1 MLIGNS
7 DDFYIHRY
15 MRHDKVTGSFSL
27 YSAHFPNGE
36 NIRWFFDVGA
46 KQGENH
52 MGFYNGFIPFDTEKI
67 SFGILSHSHFD
78 HIGLLPVLAYQGFH
92 GPVFTSYST
101 AGVMDITLND
111 SIGIIDKELNRPIAS
126 AQDVEKA
133 LDLIVGC
140 TYKKKIKPHKNIT
153 ITFYSNGHLVG
164 ATVTLIV
171 VTYPGREPIT
181 IIHTG
186 DYKDQNIFF
195 NVEMPPKA
203 VRELNISNIV
213 CESTYGNVDST
224 NPMFKKCLMENTV
237 EALKNGMTVIYP
249 TFAQGR
255 HQEALFNIKMWKNK
269 GIIPK
274 SVPIIVDGKS
284 SQEFNTRYKFNDLGI
299 KKVMKNF
306 LPDNCSP
313 IPRVKNRCI
322 YREQI
327 MSQAGPKIILAPGGM
342 GSYGSVTSYIQ
353 KGISRNDVLIHAL
366 GYCSPDSTMYKLLN
380 TADGEKLN
388 YQGNELIKKCLVK
401 QTSEMSSH
409 APRNVLL
416 RFLQYFP
423 NSQSVSINHGDPD
436 VQLSFRDYLLDNL
449 GLPEEQITTADP
461 HYAVRIESN
470 GITDIFPTHFE
481 SIL

>member
-1 MLIGNS
+1 MLIGKS

-101 AGVMDITLND
+101 AEVMDITLND

-274 SVPIIVDGKS
+274 SIPIIVDGKS

-313 IPRVKNRCI
+313 IPRVKNRGI

-342 GSYGSVTSYIQ
+342 G
-353 KGISRNDVLIHAL
+353 VL
-366 GYCSPDSTMYKLLN
+366 M
-380 TADGEKLN
+380 
-388 YQGNELIKKCLVK
+388 
-401 QTSEMSSH
+401 
-409 APRNVLL
+409 
-416 RFLQYFP
+416 
-423 NSQSVSINHGDPD
+423 
-436 VQLSFRDYLLDNL
+436 VQ
-449 GLPEEQITTADP
+449 
-461 HYAVRIESN
+461 
-470 GITDIFPTHFE
+470 
-481 SIL
+481 

>member
-1 MLIGNS
+1 MLIK
-7 DDFYIHRY
+7 DAPDFCLHRY
-15 MRHDKVTGSFSL
+15 MRHDKVTGSFL
-27 YSAHFPNGE
+27 FYSAHFPNGE
-36 NIRWFFDVGA
+36 NVRWFFDVGA
-46 KQGENH
+46 KQGEDH
-52 MGFYNGFIPFDTEKI
+52 IGFYNGFIPFDTEKM

-78 HIGLLPVLAYQGFH
+78 HIGLLPVLTYQGFH

-111 SIGIIDKELNRPIAS
+111 SIGIVDKDLNRPIAS
-126 AQDVEKA
+126 AEEVEKA
-133 LDLIVGC
+133 LDLVVGC

-164 ATVTLIV
+164 AAVTLIV

-181 IIHTG
+181 VIHTG
-186 DYKDQNIFF
+186 DYKDKNIFF

-224 NPMFKKCLMENTV
+224 NPMFKKCLMDNTV
-237 EALKNGMTVIYP
+237 EALNNGMTVIYP

-255 HQEALFNIKMWKNK
+255 HQEALFNIKMWKDK

-274 SVPIIVDGKS
+274 SVPIVIDGKS
-284 SQEFNTRYKFNDLGI
+284 SQEFNARYRFSDLGI
-299 KKVMKNF
+299 KKLMKNF
-306 LPDNCSP
+306 LPDECFS
-313 IPRVKNRCI
+313 IPRVKNRSI
-322 YREQI
+322 YRDQI
-327 MSQAGPKIILAPGGM
+327 MSQSGPKIILAPGGM

-388 YQGNELIKKCLVK
+388 YQGNELVKKCLVK

-423 NSQSVSINHGDPD
+423 NTQSISINHGDPE
-436 VQLSFRDYLLDNL
+436 VQLSFRDYLLENL
-449 GLPEEQITTADP
+449 GLPEDQITTADP

-470 GITDIFPTHFE
+470 GITDVFPTHFE